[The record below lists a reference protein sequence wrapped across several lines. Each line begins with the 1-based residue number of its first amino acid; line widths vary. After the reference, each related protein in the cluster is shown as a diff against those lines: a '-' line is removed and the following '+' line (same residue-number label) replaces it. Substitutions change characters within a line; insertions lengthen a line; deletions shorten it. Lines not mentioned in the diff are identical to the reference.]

1 MLKIEN
7 KTLLYRIIYWTNV
20 TKIETKKHFIPD
32 DILDECVGRTEGWE
46 ARGDAESFFGIIDN
60 GETSRL
66 CW

>member
-1 MLKIEN
+1 MS
-7 KTLLYRIIYWTNV
+7 
-20 TKIETKKHFIPD
+20 KIETKKRFISD

-46 ARGDAESFFGIIDN
+46 AGADAESFFGIIDN

>member
-1 MLKIEN
+1 MS
-7 KTLLYRIIYWTNV
+7 
-20 TKIETKKHFIPD
+20 KIETKKHFIPD